1 MFTDWEL
8 KINFAIR
15 IPRNVFSD
23 VFELFCL
30 AEKKKQKNKKHEIS
44 VIHKW
49 LLRLCVL
56 VLFEPR
62 SAVFCGP

>member
-30 AEKKKQKNKKHEIS
+30 AEKKKTRNQRHS
-44 VIHKW
+44 QMAAAVM
-49 LLRLCVL
+49 C
-56 VLFEPR
+56 PR
-62 SAVFCGP
+62 PV

>member
-30 AEKKKQKNKKHEIS
+30 AEKKKKTRNQRHS
-44 VIHKW
+44 QMAAAVM
-49 LLRLCVL
+49 C
-56 VLFEPR
+56 PR
-62 SAVFCGP
+62 PV

>member
-30 AEKKKQKNKKHEIS
+30 AEKKKQKKKKTRNQRHS
-44 VIHKW
+44 QMAAAVM
-49 LLRLCVL
+49 C
-56 VLFEPR
+56 PR
-62 SAVFCGP
+62 PV